1 MSDAGFEL
9 RTWKTDL
16 VELKKKIY
24 DEINETV
31 SDVCL
36 EKKVLWSSWDI
47 SKDIIK
53 FYFERLVEEAFW
65 RTNDKEINS

>member
-24 DEINETV
+24 DKINETV

-36 EKKVLWSSWDI
+36 EEKVL
-47 SKDIIK
+47 
-53 FYFERLVEEAFW
+53 
-65 RTNDKEINS
+65 

>member
-1 MSDAGFEL
+1 MCVDDSTLGFNSFEKGYEYFWKSPKIMSDAGFEL

-36 EKKVLWSSWDI
+36 EKKVL
-47 SKDIIK
+47 
-53 FYFERLVEEAFW
+53 
-65 RTNDKEINS
+65 

>member
-9 RTWKTDL
+9 RTWRTDS

-36 EKKVLWSSWDI
+36 EEKVL
-47 SKDIIK
+47 
-53 FYFERLVEEAFW
+53 
-65 RTNDKEINS
+65 

>member
-36 EKKVLWSSWDI
+36 EKKVLWSSWHI